1 MNDTSKALGKT
12 QGKTTQGKWTP
23 ARKWS
28 VGLAVAAVVAALV
41 WAAYR
46 PRPLAVETAA
56 VAEGRFEQVIEE
68 DGQLRLQHRY
78 LVAAPTAAQLQRPT
92 LKVGDAVKTGDVV
105 AVLAPAAPQLI
116 DARTREVLRQRVG
129 SAEAA
134 TQAAAA
140 NARRSQAALAQATL
154 EAERSAQLAK
164 DGFIAP
170 AARDQSRLARDAAA
184 QALKAAQAEQ
194 AAADHALGEARA
206 ALGRAEPAGAAQ
218 GSTPVMWS
226 LKSPVSGRVL
236 KLHKDSSEPVQAG
249 QALLEIG
256 DTGAMEAVIDVLSG
270 DAPRIAA
277 GAAVQLSTG
286 SGQPPMPGTVARVD
300 PVAFT
305 KVSALG
311 IEEQRVN
318 VTVALTPPAQAL
330 QKLGDGFRVD
340 ARITVSAKDGALLVP
355 SAALVRQGEG
365 WQVFVVEAGKAR
377 ARAVTFNDRNADS
390 AWVKDGLKAGETV
403 ILYPGSGMEDG
414 GPIRTQ
420 TTN

>member
-1 MNDTSKALGKT
+1 MNKSNNTAAQRRWLIG
-12 QGKTTQGKWTP
+12 
-23 ARKWS
+23 
-28 VGLAVAAVVAALV
+28 GLAVAALAAIL

-46 PRPLAVETAA
+46 PRPLDVETAT

-68 DGQLRLQHRY
+68 DGQLRLQQRY
-78 LVAAPTAAQLQRPT
+78 LVTAPTAAQLQRPT
-92 LKVGDAVKTGDVV
+92 LKVGDAVKAGDVV
-105 AVLAPAAPQLI
+105 AVLAPAAPGMI
-116 DARTREVLRQRVG
+116 DARTRSVLQQRVG
-129 SAEAA
+129 SADAA
-134 TQAAAA
+134 VAAARA
-140 NARRSQAALAQATL
+140 NVQRAQAALAQATL

-164 DGFIAP
+164 DNFIAP
-170 AARDQSRLARDAAA
+170 SARDQSRLAREAAA

-194 AAADHALGEARA
+194 AAAGHAASEARA
-206 ALGRAEPAGAAQ
+206 ALGRAEPSGAVQ
-218 GSTPVMWS
+218 GLWS

-249 QALLEIG
+249 APLLEIG

-286 SGQPPMPGTVARVD
+286 RSQPPLAGQVARVD

-305 KVSALG
+305 KTSALG

-318 VTVALTPPAQAL
+318 VTVALQAPPEEL

-340 ARITVSAKDGALLVP
+340 ARITVAAQDGALLVP

-365 WQVFVVEAGKAR
+365 WQVFVVEAGKAH
-377 ARAVTFNDRNADS
+377 ARAVSFSDRNADS

-403 ILYPGSGMEDG
+403 ILYPGTGMEDG
-414 GPIRTQ
+414 QPVRVRRAT
-420 TTN
+420 

>member
-1 MNDTSKALGKT
+1 MNKSNNGA
-12 QGKTTQGKWTP
+12 
-23 ARKWS
+23 ARRRWL
-28 VGLAVAAVVAALV
+28 VGGLAVAILAGVL

-46 PRPLAVETAA
+46 PRPLDVETAT

-68 DGQLRLQHRY
+68 DGQLRLQQRY
-78 LVAAPTAAQLQRPT
+78 LLTAPTAAQLQRPT
-92 LKVGDAVKTGDVV
+92 LKVGDAVKAGDVV
-105 AVLAPAAPQLI
+105 AVLAPAAPGMI
-116 DARTREVLRQRVG
+116 DARTRSVLQQRVG
-129 SAEAA
+129 SA
-134 TQAAAA
+134 AAAVAAARA
-140 NARRSQAALAQATL
+140 NVQRAQAALAQATL
-154 EAERSAQLAK
+154 EAERAAQLAK

-170 AARDQSRLARDAAA
+170 SARDQSRLAREAAA

-194 AAADHALGEARA
+194 AAAGHAAGEARA
-206 ALGRAEPAGAAQ
+206 ALGRAEPSGAAQ
-218 GSTPVMWS
+218 GLWS

-249 QALLEIG
+249 APLLEIG
-256 DTGAMEAVIDVLSG
+256 DTGALEAVIDVLSG

-277 GAAVQLSTG
+277 GAAVQLATG
-286 SGQPPMPGTVARVD
+286 RNQPPLTGQVARVD

-305 KVSALG
+305 KTSALG

-318 VTVALTPPAQAL
+318 VTVALQVPPEEL

-340 ARITVSAKDGALLVP
+340 ARITVSAQDGVLLVP

-377 ARAVTFNDRNADS
+377 ARAVTFSDRNAAS

-403 ILYPGSGMEDG
+403 ILYPGSSMADG
-414 GPIRTQ
+414 QAVR
-420 TTN
+420 NRRVK

>member
-1 MNDTSKALGKT
+1 MTQKT
-12 QGKTTQGKWTP
+12 KWTP
-23 ARKWS
+23 ARRWG
-28 VGLAVAAVVAALV
+28 VGATVLAVVAVLV

-46 PRPLAVETAA
+46 PRPIDVETAA

-68 DGQLRLQHRY
+68 DGQLRLRQRY
-78 LVAAPTAAQLQRPT
+78 LVTAPTAAQLQRPT
-92 LKVGDAVKTGDVV
+92 LKVGDAVKAGDVV
-105 AVLAPAAPQLI
+105 AVLAPAAPGMI
-116 DARTREVLRQRVG
+116 DARTRDVLQQRVG
-129 SAEAA
+129 SADAA
-134 TQAAAA
+134 VAAARA
-140 NARRSQAALAQATL
+140 NAQRAQAALAQATL
-154 EAERSAQLAK
+154 DAERSAQLAK
-164 DGFIAP
+164 DNFIAP
-170 AARDQSRLARDAAA
+170 SARDQSRLAREAAA

-194 AAADHALGEARA
+194 AAAGHAASEARA
-206 ALGRAEPAGAAQ
+206 ALGRAEPSSGAAQ
-218 GSTPVMWS
+218 GLWS
-226 LKSPVSGRVL
+226 LKSPVNGRVI

-249 QALLEIG
+249 APLLEIG

-286 SGQPPMPGTVARVD
+286 RNQPPLAGQVARVD

-305 KVSALG
+305 KTSALG

-318 VTVALTPPAQAL
+318 ITVALQAPPETL

-355 SAALVRQGEG
+355 SAALVRRGEG

-377 ARAVTFNDRNADS
+377 ARAVIFSDRNADS

-403 ILYPGSGMEDG
+403 ILYPGSGMRDG
-414 GPIRTQ
+414 QPVRVRGAG
-420 TTN
+420 